1 MLERTRIKVRKAVSL
16 ALAAVMCAGMVPSAA
31 TDVSAANYSVH
42 TVKDLIA
49 TAHEQESSDALLI
62 VNTRN
67 YSVTVNNK
75 DFMLTKTPE
84 EKTRTNISLSR
95 DKVPVKEDE
104 TKTWQNVC
112 QIKYEKVG
120 YLPDGRWVDLTYNLD
135 RITLTGTVGNDYNSA
150 GSYLQVCAAT
160 IRGAQSGLS
169 WYSASDESVGART
182 PYASDHQWS
191 VKVTASDGS
200 RIESVKMPL
209 LFKDIDVV
217 NENNSGAAQT
227 EGITLISGFASDTWV
242 QNGSKLKITDGGARY
257 DATAGSSETDDPA
270 NMFLTLANSTS
281 LKLGWRGQTCRT
293 YITPISATGT
303 YAAIDKTVNRS
314 EANLGDRIS
323 YTIPVT
329 FGPTNE
335 VNEKKS
341 AKVYDDLNE
350 ILDLSTAEMHVE
362 KGGKDVTAEW
372 DISKNGRRV
381 LFIAKDPAAA
391 QGDYS
396 FHIAVSIT
404 KDTKLVDRLI
414 KEGKVGLKGSDIEF
428 LNQAVL
434 IFDDASGH
442 SVEVETEVPV
452 PVIVPAIAKIMLE
465 KSTTIAVIR
474 NGKAG
479 DVIPYTFRITN
490 NGEKTL
496 YSVNIKDDLAVT
508 NFTYDWSACESGRD
522 EMLPGETA
530 SATAGYVLTQEDIDA
545 GKVTNTATVY
555 GTDILGQTVTDNDDA
570 ETVITGDPNIQIIK
584 KVDKEQLK
592 NVPAG
597 EALNYTFE
605 VKNTGDVT
613 LKDLTFADDR
623 EIGEVSWDRS
633 LDSLAPD
640 QVVRGSAV
648 MHITQEDIDAGKA
661 VNSAS
666 ITGTAPDGRE
676 VSDDDSVTT
685 VILSDPA
692 IHLVKTAD
700 PLILTAEESVA
711 GHVIPFTFIVT
722 NSGSNTLHD
731 IRIAD
736 DLEGVSDVDID
747 WNSSSMGSKG
757 ILLPGESVNASA
769 SYALTQKDVDKEKV
783 INTATAYGTDPA
795 DKEVSCPD
803 DVTVK
808 LAGADNAKIELDKE
822 IEFDKIKDAKKAEKV
837 RAAEDGLSGGAS
849 PAAADESNHPDES
862 FAGVPA
868 DILTAEEAV
877 SEAGRTEDG
886 SADRDAAKIVV
897 GADGSVI
904 EDAKEGM
911 IVPFRFRITNTGHK
925 TLYSVSIT
933 DEMEGLSKITYDWS
947 TVASGTD
954 TMLPGE
960 TAYATAEYKLTQA
973 DIDAGR
979 IDNYAFV
986 TGTPEIGDPVTDDGE
1001 AGSPI
1006 KQNPEIRI
1014 VKDTTEKIV
1023 ENAVAGET
1031 EIPYSFV
1038 VTNTGNNTLHDVTFT
1053 DDHELEDL
1061 TWEKDLSV
1069 LAPGESVKGSGS
1081 YIVTQDDIANG
1092 SVVNTAIVNAKDP
1105 EDTPVKD
1112 EDGTESKIE
1121 QYASLTLEKRVDRK
1135 KIENAKAG
1143 DIINYEISSTND
1155 GNLTVKEIVFS
1166 DSLSGKGLSELE
1178 YVWPGKE
1185 GILLPG
1191 ETVLVKASYTVLQE
1205 DIDAGIVINSVS
1217 VTGIPDKPN
1226 DPDPEPITPPEPTV
1240 ETELEQK
1247 PELQV
1252 KKTADRTE
1260 IRDAKP
1266 GDEIIYT
1273 ITGENTGNVT
1283 LKNVKLTDKLDGIK
1297 DMRLAWET
1305 AEGTLLPGEKVT
1317 AKAVYAIKAD
1327 DIAAG
1332 KVRNVVIL
1340 SGDDPDG
1347 DSHEDEDD
1355 EESLIPSVTTEASDA
1370 ADGDKKVIAAST
1382 SVISDKI
1389 SFKDF
1394 ETRNLTVVSTVYDKQ
1409 NGAVLKVNGR
1419 EVSETK
1425 NTALKESSGS
1435 LEVQISF
1442 NGTGLGGKTLCI
1454 VTKVYEAG
1462 TDKLICQHNTD
1473 LSDEK
1478 ETVSMTA
1485 DSTTT
1490 ITGEK
1495 KTTSVP
1501 KQGTVTQRTS
1511 GSSAGGSY
1519 TAPSTTTAA
1528 SVKTGDDNTAVHAL
1542 IVMAASVGLMA
1553 GCVLYFRR
1561 KRAAK

>member
-1 MLERTRIKVRKAVSL
+1 MLERTRTKVRKAVSL
-16 ALAAVMCAGMVPSAA
+16 ALAAVMCAGMVPATAA
-31 TDVSAANYSVH
+31 DVSAANYAVH

-49 TAHEQESSDALLI
+49 TAHEQESGDALLI
-62 VNTRN
+62 VNTQN
-67 YSVTVNNK
+67 YSVKINNN
-75 DFMLTKTPE
+75 DFVMRKTQE
-84 EKTRTNISLSR
+84 DKNRTNVTLSR
-95 DKVPVKEDE
+95 DKVPVKGNES
-104 TKTWQNVC
+104 KTWQNVC

-135 RITLTGTVGNDYNSA
+135 KITLVGTVAENYHSD
-150 GSYLQVCAAT
+150 GSYIQVCAAT
-160 IRGAQSGLS
+160 TRGAQSGVG
-169 WYSASDESVGART
+169 WYTASDESLSVRA
-182 PYASDHQWS
+182 PYCSDHQWS

-200 RIESVKMPL
+200 SIGSIKMPL
-209 LFKDIDVV
+209 LFKDLDVV
-217 NENNSGAAQT
+217 TTGAYGEPQT
-227 EGITLISGFASDTWV
+227 EGVTLISGFAPDTWV
-242 QNGSKLKITDGGARY
+242 QNECKLKISDGGSKY
-257 DATAGSSETDDPA
+257 DATAAASSETDNPE
-270 NMFLTLANSTS
+270 NMFLALATSTS
-281 LKLGWRGQTCRT
+281 LKLGWRGQSCRT
-293 YITPISATGT
+293 YITPVSATGT
-303 YAAIDKTVNRS
+303 YATIDKSVSRS
-314 EANLGDRIS
+314 EAALGDRIT

-335 VNEKKS
+335 VNKKKS
-341 AKVYDDLNE
+341 AAVYDDLNE
-350 ILDLSTAEMHVE
+350 ILDISGAEMRVE
-362 KGGKDVTAEW
+362 KGSSDNTSAWK
-372 DISKNGRRV
+372 ISREGRRV
-381 LFIAKDPAAA
+381 TFTAKNPEAA
-391 QGDYS
+391 QGDYKFYIS
-396 FHIAVSIT
+396 VNIT
-404 KDTKLVDRLI
+404 KDAKLVDKLI
-414 KEGKVGLKGSDIEF
+414 KEGKVTLKKSDIEF
-428 LNQAVL
+428 DNKAFLT
-434 IFDDASGH
+434 FDDASGH
-442 SVEVETEVPV
+442 SVEVKTEVPV
-452 PVIVPAIAKIMLE
+452 PVTVPAVAKIMLE
-465 KSTTIAVIR
+465 KSTTAAMIR

-479 DVIPYTFRITN
+479 DIIPYTFRITN
-490 NGEKTL
+490 SGEKTL

-508 NFTYDWSACESGRD
+508 GFTYDWSTCASGKD

-530 SATAGYVLTQEDIDA
+530 SATADYVLTQADIDA

-592 NVPAG
+592 NAAAG
-597 EALNYTFE
+597 EALNYAFE

-613 LKDLTFADDR
+613 LNSLIFADDR

-633 LDSLAPD
+633 LESLAPG
-640 QVVRGSAV
+640 QVIRGSAV
-648 MHITQEDIDAGKA
+648 MHITQGDIDAGKA

-722 NSGSNTLHD
+722 NTGFNTLHD

-736 DLEGVSDVDID
+736 DLEGVSDVAID

-757 ILLPGESVNASA
+757 TLLPGESVNASA
-769 SYALTQKDVDKEKV
+769 FYALTQKDVDKEKI

-808 LAGADNAKIELDKE
+808 LAGADNAKIRLDKE
-822 IEFDKIKDAKKAEKV
+822 IEFDKIKAPKKAETV
-837 RAAEDGLSGGAS
+837 R
-849 PAAADESNHPDES
+849 AADESNLPDES
-862 FAGVPA
+862 FAGAPA

-886 SADRDAAKIVV
+886 SADDKGAEVVV

-904 EDAKEGM
+904 EDAMAGM

-925 TLYSVSIT
+925 TLYGVSIT
-933 DEMEGLSKITYDWS
+933 DEMEGLSKLTYDWS
-947 TVASGTD
+947 AVASGTD

-960 TAYATAEYKLTQA
+960 TAYATAEYELTQA

-1001 AGSPI
+1001 AGTPI
-1006 KQNPEIRI
+1006 KQKPEIRI
-1014 VKDTTEKIV
+1014 VKDTTAKII
-1023 ENAVAGET
+1023 ENAAAGET
-1031 EIPYSFV
+1031 LIPYTFV

-1053 DDHELEDL
+1053 DDHGLEDL

-1081 YIVTQDDIANG
+1081 YTVTQDDIANG
-1092 SVVNTAIVNAKDP
+1092 SVVNTAVVNAKDP
-1105 EDTPVKD
+1105 EDTPVED

-1135 KIENAKAG
+1135 KIEDAKAG

-1178 YVWPGKE
+1178 YVWPGTE

-1191 ETVLVKASYTVLQE
+1191 ETVLVKASYTALQE
-1205 DIDAGIVINSVS
+1205 DIDAGIVTNSVS

-1226 DPDPEPITPPEPTV
+1226 DPDPEPVTPPDATV
-1240 ETELEQK
+1240 ETELMQE
-1247 PELQV
+1247 PGLMV
-1252 KKTADRTE
+1252 TKTADRTE

-1266 GDEIIYT
+1266 GDEIVYT

-1305 AEGTLLPGEKVT
+1305 VEGTLLPGEKVT
-1317 AKAVYAIKAD
+1317 AKAVYPITAD
-1327 DIAAG
+1327 DITAG
-1332 KVRNVVIL
+1332 RVRNVVIL

-1394 ETRNLTVVSTVYDKQ
+1394 ETKNLTVVSTVYDRQ
-1409 NGAVLKVNGR
+1409 NGAVLKVNGK

-1454 VTKVYEAG
+1454 MTKVYEAG

-1478 ETVSMTA
+1478 EAVSMTA

-1511 GSSAGGSY
+1511 GSGSPGSSY
-1519 TAPSTTTAA
+1519 SAPSTTTAA
-1528 SVKTGDDNTAVHAL
+1528 SVKTGDDNVAVHAL
-1542 IVMAASVGLMA
+1542 IVMAASIGLMA
-1553 GCVLYFRR
+1553 GCFLYFRR
-1561 KRAAK
+1561 KRVAK